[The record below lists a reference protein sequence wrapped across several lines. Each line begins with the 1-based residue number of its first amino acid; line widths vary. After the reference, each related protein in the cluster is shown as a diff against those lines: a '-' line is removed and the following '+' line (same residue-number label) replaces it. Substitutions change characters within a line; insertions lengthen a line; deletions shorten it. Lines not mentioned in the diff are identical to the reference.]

1 MKRMTKIDQIGKI
14 TIKKREIIIKC
25 GKENKKDVK
34 LIKIEKG
41 KSRIKCR
48 KRNTTTNK
56 NTKG

>member
-1 MKRMTKIDQIGKI
+1 MTKIDQIGKI